1 MATNDQTSPPP
12 FGKERAPVLD
22 ADNERDSIM
31 TSGKVP
37 SPDDS
42 SVPDAAVASADNTI
56 NDDAT
61 VAQTLQAIEQL
72 TSVFGFDAEVASE
85 AVDHVGPDVTAAY
98 NWILDRGAGEDHGGP
113 IIPRLDCP
121 HISLHM
127 RVTPDMLSVDQPC
140 SHFAEEGRVKGTG
153 GKTGGAKDDTDAE
166 GSCPSGENWIC
177 LECGVTRCS
186 RYVNA
191 HGLAHWETTREEA
204 LEGKRRGE
212 ENDGAGHCIAVS
224 LADLSV
230 WCYECNAYLKHP
242 ALSDITK
249 HLEDLKFGSSEED
262 AQKLPDDG
270 KESAADNA
278 HVGDDG
284 SDSSEDIPPGAAL
297 YGGVPVPPVMTTKL
311 PASLEEMAKYIQS
324 PECKSIVILAGAGMS
339 VSSGIPDFRSAGGM
353 YETLRPDLLT
363 ATDVERLA
371 MEMDP
376 TTVFEKGMFLQNPL
390 PCLELK
396 RSFILGTR
404 DKTWK
409 ATLAHRFVELLHQK
423 TGKLTRLYTQ
433 NIDGLEG
440 QCKHL
445 PREKVVSVHGSMD
458 RAACELCGAEA
469 DFNEFCNDVKRC
481 IKDISGQDPSAPS
494 ESKVIRC
501 KTCSH
506 PAVKPTI
513 VLFRSSLPEEFYTL
527 SRDDL
532 PDADLLIIVGTSLTV
547 APANSLVYRVPP
559 HALRMV
565 VNNEPVGYR
574 LGIQYGSESTRDFFA
589 KGFCDEI
596 FLDLICHLGWLSD
609 VRNLDLP
616 EASLNLL
623 RNRLAC
629 MDLDED

>member
-1 MATNDQTSPPP
+1 MSTKQA
-12 FGKERAPVLD
+12 GAAEGRAPN
-22 ADNERDSIM
+22 ADLAYQDIRDD
-31 TSGKVP
+31 G
-37 SPDDS
+37 
-42 SVPDAAVASADNTI
+42 
-56 NDDAT
+56 T
-61 VAQTLQAIEQL
+61 VAQALQAVEQL
-72 TSVFGFDAEVASE
+72 TSVFGFDADVASE
-85 AVDHVGPDVTAAY
+85 AVSHVGPDVTAAY
-98 NWILDRGAGEDHGGP
+98 NWILDQGAGEDHGGP

-127 RVTPDMLSVDQPC
+127 RVSPDMLSVEQPC
-140 SHFAEEGRVKGTG
+140 SHFQEEGKGSGGTG
-153 GKTGGAKDDTDAE
+153 GTKDITDAE
-166 GSCPSGENWIC
+166 GFCPPGENWIC

-186 RYVNA
+186 RYVNGHA
-191 HGLAHWETTREEA
+191 LAHWENTRKESLKKKNRGDDNKEGAEE
-204 LEGKRRGE
+204 G
-212 ENDGAGHCIAVS
+212 NDGAGHCIAVS
-224 LADLSV
+224 LADFSV

-242 ALSDITK
+242 KLSDITK
-249 HLEDLKFGSSEED
+249 HLEDLKFGFSEEE
-262 AQKLPDDG
+262 AQKPSGERQNITGENAAEVDD
-270 KESAADNA
+270 S
-278 HVGDDG
+278 
-284 SDSSEDIPPGAAL
+284 SDSSDDIPPGAAL
-297 YGGVPVPPVMTTKL
+297 YGGVALPPIMTTKL
-311 PASLEEMAKYIQS
+311 PTSLGEMAKYILS
-324 PECKSIVILAGAGMS
+324 PECKSVVILAGAGMS

-404 DKTWK
+404 NNTWK
-409 ATLAHRFVELLHQK
+409 ATLAHRFVELLHHK
-423 TGKLTRLYTQ
+423 TGKLKRLYTQ

-440 QCKHL
+440 QCKNL

-458 RAACELCGAEA
+458 RAACELCGAET
-469 DFNEFCNDVKRC
+469 DFEEFCDDVKHC
-481 IKDISGQDPSAPS
+481 IKDITGQDSSAPS
-494 ESKVIRC
+494 ESKKILC
-501 KTCSH
+501 KTCAR

-532 PDADLLIIVGTSLTV
+532 PEVDLLIVVGTSLTV

-559 HALRMV
+559 HALRLV
-565 VNNEPVGYR
+565 VNNEPVGRR

-596 FLDLICHLGWLSD
+596 FLDLMCHLGWLPD
-609 VRNLDLP
+609 LRNLLNKLP
-616 EASLNLL
+616 EASAQLL

-629 MDLDED
+629 MDLDEELA